1 MDELSERAVAD
12 VALRRH
18 WEAANRALIAKMISE
33 LAYEQVL
40 AIVELSTPCV
50 FDDLGAMGSE
60 QQYDFA
66 LDADPRGRWTFL
78 AQLNLWGQLL
88 IDIDSLTP
96 PEDAR
101 MEAADLLLALGPG
114 LGMDDARLAESLED
128 LFNTLRADCELIEA
142 HRQLPADRAIGLP
155 EAERQALLDG
165 HPKFLFNKGR
175 RGWGLQALRAYAPEY
190 GERIRLDW
198 VAILRARLQSG
209 GEAVDSDRLL
219 ASVLDE
225 DALAELRA
233 TLARRVAETGYR
245 IEQFALMPV
254 HPWQWQQMLAMLHAG
269 DIGRGEMIHLG
280 SFGDEFIA
288 QQSLRTLTNV
298 SERDRAGTYD
308 VKLPL
313 SIMNTSSYRGIPGRY
328 MLAGPAVSHWLR
340 ARAGDDDEFVRAGLE
355 ILAEPAS
362 AVLEHDQYARLPGAP
377 YRYRELCGVIWRE
390 GLMPRVGSNEQALLM
405 AELMQSDADG
415 RPWLAAYIDAADCD
429 PELWLSRLFEATLIP
444 MYHLLCRYGMTIIAH
459 GQNLTLILRDGLPHR
474 LALKDFQG
482 DLRLIDED
490 FPEAADLPR
499 ELLEVTVRLPADK
512 LIHDLQT
519 GHFVTLLRFVAP
531 LAPAVGISERRF
543 YQLCAEVLET
553 YMARHSD
560 MAERFA
566 QFSLFRPRILRLGL
580 NRSKFLHDAEGAA
593 GRMLPDMD
601 YEIDNPLA
609 LVTRASRPFGP
620 GERHQSQGGDRIPHE

>member
-1 MDELSERAVAD
+1 MGETSEHVVAD
-12 VALRRH
+12 VAIRRH
-18 WEAANRALIAKMISE
+18 WDAANRALIAKMISE

-40 AIVELSTPCV
+40 PIVELSTPCV
-50 FDDLGAMGSE
+50 FDDFGALGSE

-66 LDADPRGRWTFL
+66 LDTDPRGRWTFL

-96 PEDAR
+96 PDGVR
-101 MEAADLLLALGPG
+101 MEAADLLLAIGPA
-114 LGMDDARLAESLED
+114 LGMDDARQAESLED

-142 HRQLPADRAIGLP
+142 HRQLTADRAIGLP

-175 RGWGLQALRAYAPEY
+175 RGWGLEALRAYAPEY

-198 VAILRARLQSG
+198 IAILRQRLHAG
-209 GEAVDSDRLL
+209 GEPVDSEYLL
-219 ASVLDE
+219 ASVLDD
-225 DALAELRA
+225 DALRELRA
-233 TLARRVAETGYR
+233 TLQRRVKETDHAVEEY
-245 IEQFALMPV
+245 ALMPV
-254 HPWQWQQMLAMLHAG
+254 HPWQWQQMLAMLHVG

-298 SERDRAGTYD
+298 SERPGAGSHD
-308 VKLPL
+308 IKLPL
-313 SIMNTSSYRGIPGRY
+313 SIMNTSSYRGIPGKY
-328 MLAGPAVSHWLR
+328 MLAGPDVSHWLR
-340 ARAGDDDEFVRAGLE
+340 VRAGDDDEFVRAGLE

-362 AVLEHDQYARLPGAP
+362 AVLEHDQYARLAGAP

-390 GLMPRVGSNEQALLM
+390 GLTPRVGEGEQALLM
-405 AELMQSDADG
+405 AELMQCDADG

-429 PELWLSRLFEATLIP
+429 PELWLTRLFEATLVP

-482 DLRLIDED
+482 DLRLTDED
-490 FPEAADLPR
+490 FPEAADLPST
-499 ELLEVTVRLPADK
+499 LLEVTVRLPADK

-531 LAPAVGISERRF
+531 LAPAVGVSERRF
-543 YQLCAEVLET
+543 YQLCAEVLEN
-553 YMARHSD
+553 YMARHPE

-566 QFSLFRPRILRLGL
+566 KFTLFRPRILRLGL
-580 NRSKFLHDAEGAA
+580 NRSKFLHDAEGASS
-593 GRMLPDMD
+593 RMLPDMD

-620 GERHQSQGGDRIPHE
+620 GERQQSQGKDRIPHE